1 MSETKNTQF
10 TETETDNDEQFLIA
24 NFQKLTSNLSLK
36 KFSIKITGYAS
47 LNFQVDFVYIQY
59 KLNN

>member
-1 MSETKNTQF
+1 VSETKNTQF